1 MIKFPEHIGV
11 VVGHRVTI
19 LSIVRTFAEPAV
31 WVDAYPYWTV
41 MAVLEDRNRMVH
53 LRLRGKDELD
63 VMQRVLRIARRDEEP
78 PYEF

>member
-1 MIKFPEHIGV
+1 MIKFPEHVGV

-19 LSIVRTFAEPAV
+19 LSIVRTFAAPTV
-31 WVDAYPYWTV
+31 WVEAYPHWTV
-41 MAVLEDRNRMVH
+41 MAVLEAQNLVVH